1 MRSTHHN
8 HPDGPRRGG
17 LARIIRAIVFV
28 ALLPAIL
35 VAGVI
40 LLPVFA
46 IGRLFGLGGGHACG
60 RHRRDAGDA
69 ASAA

>member
-1 MRSTHHN
+1 M
-8 HPDGPRRGG
+8 
-17 LARIIRAIVFV
+17 FV